1 MMSMDQDNSPEPV
14 TSRLVDAVRKVRI
27 ASADKSD
34 VVVEMREAARTRL
47 ELLAQDLQPVIED
60 VPADDDRF
68 DFALSSGLQPRF
80 WIDATAHVMMGP
92 DRRTYR
98 FVRDTRLGRVLLAE
112 SGDRAEIAESII
124 GYIAER
130 IHERDLVLAGE
141 VVSYRELQTGRAMI
155 DHDAADGKDVK
166 AEEADNR
173 IEQAIAA
180 LRNGE
185 ADSTDTET
193 ASSASAK
200 AVLEPAAPGRAEPAP
215 PAQMAPPRQRGVLQ
229 AIGGGLSWIM
239 LGAAIGGGS
248 LLYFYRDLLF

>member
-1 MMSMDQDNSPEPV
+1 MSMDQDNTPEPV

-34 VVVEMREAARTRL
+34 VVVEMREAAQTRL
-47 ELLAQDLQPVIED
+47 ELLAQDLQPVIDD

-112 SGDRAEIAESII
+112 SADRDDVAESIV

-130 IHERDLVLAGE
+130 IHERELVLAGE
-141 VVSYRELQTGRAMI
+141 MISYRELQSGRAMI
-155 DHDAADGKDVK
+155 DHDAADAKDAK
-166 AEEADNR
+166 ADEADSR
-173 IEQAIAA
+173 IDRAVAA
-180 LRNGE
+180 LREGE
-185 ADSTDTET
+185 ADGAE
-193 ASSASAK
+193 AEAK
-200 AVLEPAAPGRAEPAP
+200 KPAEAAAAPAQPAP
-215 PAQMAPPRQRGVLQ
+215 ASKESPQPVQTVGARRGGAAQ
-229 AIGGGLSWIM
+229 AIGGGIMWIL
-239 LGAAIGGGS
+239 LGAALSGGA
-248 LLYFYRDLLF
+248 LLYFYRDLLL